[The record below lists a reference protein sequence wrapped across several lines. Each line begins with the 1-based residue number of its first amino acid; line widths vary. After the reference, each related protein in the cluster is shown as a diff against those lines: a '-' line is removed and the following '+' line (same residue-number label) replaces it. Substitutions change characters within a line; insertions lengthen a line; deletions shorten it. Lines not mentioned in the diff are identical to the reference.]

1 MKEKNSNIS
10 PELWTPLEQ
19 DEKNAEKMERPSLT
33 FLQDGWRRLK
43 SNKIAILS
51 LIIIIVL
58 TLGAIFIPMFW
69 KYDYKTQDL
78 ELANIPV
85 VMKVYP

>member
-58 TLGAIFIPMFW
+58 TLGPFLFQCFGNMIIKHKIW
-69 KYDYKTQDL
+69 
-78 ELANIPV
+78 N
-85 VMKVYP
+85 